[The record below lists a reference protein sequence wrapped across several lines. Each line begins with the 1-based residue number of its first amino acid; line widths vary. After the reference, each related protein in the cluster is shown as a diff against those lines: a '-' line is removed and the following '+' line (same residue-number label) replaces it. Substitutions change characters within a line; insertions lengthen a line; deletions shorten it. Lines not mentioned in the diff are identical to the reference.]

1 MSIWYTGLFSWIYT
15 VNLDSNIELM
25 WKVWPAVCKVIILI
39 ITAGRGKLP
48 GWYQYT
54 TADSRLTVSVSDTS
68 TAPLPPRL
76 PLLPGVG
83 LHGNT
88 TAEDHWPLHCRHQS
102 CNKQTWPGHTPR
114 HRHRDQCGIQTM
126 SPHSAGHCKL
136 NQYNLT
142 MDGQLQNLN
151 ATLVYFYT
159 DIFFLN
165 RITLPSYTWYLSTK
179 LKVFAN

>member
-1 MSIWYTGLFSWIYT
+1 MKAVVAAFNQEKALVGAFSVVTNLRMELFEALVDWLCQS
-15 VNLDSNIELM
+15 
-25 WKVWPAVCKVIILI
+25 
-39 ITAGRGKLP
+39 
-48 GWYQYT
+48 Q
-54 TADSRLTVSVSDTS
+54 DTS

>member
-1 MSIWYTGLFSWIYT
+1 
-15 VNLDSNIELM
+15 M

-39 ITAGRGKLP
+39 ITAGEGEMLVHYSYSRLP
-48 GWYQYT
+48 VSVWRYQHSTIATAAAT
-54 TADSRLTVSVSDTS
+54 TAGCG
-68 TAPLPPRL
+68 TAWQY
-76 PLLPGVG
+76 
-83 LHGNT
+83 NT

-102 CNKQTWPGHTPR
+102 CNKQTWPGQTPR

-151 ATLVYFYT
+151 TTLVYFYT
-159 DIFFLN
+159 DNFFLN
-165 RITLPSYTWYLSTK
+165 RITLPPYTWYLSTK